1 MYPCGDYV
9 VRPGHGICEVVDVGH
24 PGLRNLD
31 REREYYTLSPLLDP
45 SHLYIPVDKADSLIR
60 PAMTRAEAEELIRRI
75 PGMKVNHSSDKTRL
89 IRYKEAIA
97 DGRPLPLLSVILEIY
112 QKNKESIEKGKGIG
126 KMTERSIFLD
136 AQDLFESEMAHA
148 LGVAQEEVQPLIHKA
163 LIP

>member
-1 MYPCGDYV
+1 
-9 VRPGHGICEVVDVGH
+9 
-24 PGLRNLD
+24 
-31 REREYYTLSPLLDP
+31 
-45 SHLYIPVDKADSLIR
+45 
-60 PAMTRAEAEELIRRI
+60 
-75 PGMKVNHSSDKTRL
+75 MKVNHSSDKTRL